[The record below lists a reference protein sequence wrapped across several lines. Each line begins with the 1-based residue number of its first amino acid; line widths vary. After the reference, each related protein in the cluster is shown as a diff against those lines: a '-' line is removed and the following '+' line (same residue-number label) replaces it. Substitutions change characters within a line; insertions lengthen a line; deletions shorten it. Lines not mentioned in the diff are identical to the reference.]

1 MSYNF
6 DFAGWSLDLD
16 PHLQY
21 LAQPFAIIWISPR
34 NWTLNWEKWLICYEN
49 IILYV
54 DDFLGGTNSVKKA
67 KEIYQELRE
76 IMRKGGFNLR
86 KWNSNSKEVLQAINA
101 SEKPPREEK
110 FKPAKVTQED

>member
-21 LAQPFAIIWISPR
+21 LAPPFTIIWISAK
-34 NWTLNWEKWLICYEN
+34 NWEKWLICYEN

-67 KEIYQELRE
+67 KEIYQESRE
-76 IMRKGGFNLR
+76 IMHKGGFNLR

-110 FKPAKVTQED
+110 FKPAKFTQED